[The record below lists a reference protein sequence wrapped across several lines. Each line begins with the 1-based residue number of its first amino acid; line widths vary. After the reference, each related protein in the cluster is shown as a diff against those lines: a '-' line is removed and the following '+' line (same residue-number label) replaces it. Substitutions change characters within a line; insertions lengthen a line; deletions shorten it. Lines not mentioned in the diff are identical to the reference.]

1 MFQGRARAFFTVVI
15 KITGLIRM
23 WWKLKNKMNTD
34 FTILYLSFLF
44 YALLGVYIISNSNL
58 IRSKKDDGFLIL
70 GVSQLFLL
78 ITYRYEIYNL
88 ILMVI
93 LLVTFSRILIIFYRI
108 KNEDRFYLKILSIW
122 FSVIFIVLLVFYTEY
137 T

>member
-1 MFQGRARAFFTVVI
+1 
-15 KITGLIRM
+15 M